1 MKKLP
6 GLLALITLLAC
17 FTACKKMAA
26 DLPPALPATSAINVV
41 NATADTI
48 NTFQNGTR
56 FNITSSFYPG
66 GSLGYVEVVA
76 GEQQYQI
83 KKAGTPIVLLSL
95 PLTLDTNKAYSFFIA
110 GNSAER
116 AFLINDV
123 FLANNDVEIRFV
135 NASPDRSFD
144 IKIADNFNFSNKAF
158 KSATQFVK
166 MTAGKVRYE
175 IYKTGETTAVL
186 SGDITLATNRV
197 YTLFTKG
204 TATGTGDA
212 AFGVKLIANR

>member
-1 MKKLP
+1 MKKLH
-6 GLLALITLLAC
+6 GLLVLITLLAC
-17 FTACKKMAA
+17 FASCKQIDA
-26 DLPPALPATSAINVV
+26 DLPPVLPPTSVINVV

-56 FNITSSFYPG
+56 FNATSSFYPG
-66 GSLGYVEVVA
+66 GSLGYLAVTA

-83 KKAGTPIVLLSL
+83 KKAGTPNVLLSL
-95 PLTLDTNKAYSFFIA
+95 PLTLDTDKAYSFFIA
-110 GNSAER
+110 GNSADR

-144 IKIADNFNFSNKAF
+144 IKIADNFSFANRAF
-158 KSATQFVK
+158 KSATNFVT
-166 MTAGKVRYE
+166 MTAGKNRYE
-175 IYKTGETTAVL
+175 LYEAGGSTILAQGDLTLTA
-186 SGDITLATNRV
+186 GRV
-197 YTLFTKG
+197 YTFYTKG
-204 TATGTGDA
+204 TATGTGEG